1 MEIKQA
7 QKKGSAT
14 LSKMDIYRLTRD
26 PSTESIQRH
35 IGELI
40 KPVMFCLYDDV
51 NDKGE
56 TMEVL
61 AISDG
66 ILTFST
72 ISDVFKRE
80 FFECVK
86 IADGADFEIEILK
99 GETKAG
105 RMFVTCRL
113 NWIDEG

>member
-1 MEIKQA
+1 MEIKEARKQ
-7 QKKGSAT
+7 GSEK
-14 LSKMDIYRLTRD
+14 LSKMDVYKLTRD
-26 PSTESIQRH
+26 PSAESIQKH
-35 IGELI
+35 VGECI
-40 KPVMFCLYDDV
+40 RPAMYCLYEDV

-61 AISDG
+61 SISDG

-80 FFECVK
+80 FMECAK
-86 IADGADFEIEILK
+86 IADGADFEIEIMK